1 MACLGKNPGAMAPK
15 KAKATDAPLAPT
27 LDDLIIQ
34 RVEAAL
40 DRDGLTKGL
49 ADRVAARLLAT
60 FRIEDL
66 AEQILERRRDALI
79 IGLSARYLGNAAGP
93 SSPPVSPE
101 RPLP

>member
-1 MACLGKNPGAMAPK
+1 MAPK
-15 KAKATDAPLAPT
+15 KAVRTATDAQLAPT

-40 DRDGLTKGL
+40 DRDGLTQGL